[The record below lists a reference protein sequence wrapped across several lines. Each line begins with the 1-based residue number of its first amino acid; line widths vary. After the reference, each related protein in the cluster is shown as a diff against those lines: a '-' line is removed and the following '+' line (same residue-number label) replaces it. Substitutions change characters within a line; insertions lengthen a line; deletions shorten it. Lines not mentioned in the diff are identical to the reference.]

1 MENYIFAGRVRA
13 GAIDRRVDGDAERL
27 CAAWD
32 SRHAVHRQVLE
43 ADHRADDKTMI
54 PAPAIISAR
63 AAAFVCSSSVT
74 PRAAAIHL
82 GMNQIQNATKNVAKI
97 AASPRIGP
105 ARGPTWS
112 ARFRSALPTPRTCTR
127 APRGARGYTMAC
139 GVLNEHWLNS
149 DPLRRLSRWEAP
161 SRFLSICGT

>member
-1 MENYIFAGRVRA
+1 MENYIFAGRARA
-13 GAIDRRVDGDAERL
+13 GAIERRVDGDAERL

-32 SRHAVHRQVLE
+32 ARHAVHRQVLE

-82 GMNQIQNATKNVAKI
+82 GMKPR
-97 AASPRIGP
+97 AAPTVSGDR
-105 ARGPTWS
+105 AREG
-112 ARFRSALPTPRTCTR
+112 
-127 APRGARGYTMAC
+127 
-139 GVLNEHWLNS
+139 
-149 DPLRRLSRWEAP
+149 RLSGSAHAG
-161 SRFLSICGT
+161 LDLLV

>member
-1 MENYIFAGRVRA
+1 MENYIFAGRARA
-13 GAIDRRVDGDAERL
+13 GAIERRVDGDAERL

-32 SRHAVHRQVLE
+32 ARHAVHRQVLE

-82 GMNQIQNATKNVAKI
+82 GMNQIQSATKNVAKI
-97 AASPRIGP
+97 AAL
-105 ARGPTWS
+105 ARTLAVKVVFTHVRATW
-112 ARFRSALPTPRTCTR
+112 PG
-127 APRGARGYTMAC
+127 APITVR
-139 GVLNEHWLNS
+139 LLW
-149 DPLRRLSRWEAP
+149 PLRAS
-161 SRFLSICGT
+161 